1 MILMWEIKKMKDE
14 LIEILGE
21 VLELDEGCID
31 AINNNTNL
39 LDLGVDSLKAIE
51 IVVMIEDKYGI
62 MISDD
67 DLIVDNFSTLEKI
80 EKMVS
85 TYALSV

>member
-1 MILMWEIKKMKDE
+1 MKDE

-31 AINNNTNL
+31 EIDNSTNL

-85 TYALSV
+85 TYVLSV